1 MAETRSSMDA
11 SSAIESID
19 EDSTAHRNSVHQRLR
34 ANSTIMQVKKLLGK
48 LSLLAIH
55 LCFTGLFVVILPP

>member
-1 MAETRSSMDA
+1 MDA

-48 LSLLAIH
+48 LSLLAVH
-55 LCFTGLFVVILPP
+55 LCLPVYLLSFCLLELWIM